1 MSETFKEYLIKQK
14 KSSTDILAQIG
25 LVVATIILI
34 GVAFMLGGDF
44 IGPILIVGILFGAGF
59 LFSRFSREYE
69 YILTNNELD
78 IDVIYNRSRR
88 KRVMTID
95 MKKIEIMA
103 NIKDER
109 HQSELNKGYKVVNVS
124 DNSKDENTY
133 VIMTQTPA
141 KGACKVIFSPN
152 EAFVNDL
159 FRQAPNKV
167 FKKI

>member
-14 KSSTDILAQIG
+14 KSPSDVLAQVG
-25 LVVATIILI
+25 LILGTIILI
-34 GVAFMLGGDF
+34 GVAFVLGGDF
-44 IGPILIVGILFGAGF
+44 IGPILIVAILFGAGF

-109 HQSELNKGYKVVNVS
+109 HQSEINKPYKVVNVS
-124 DNSKDENTY
+124 DNSNDVNTNF
-133 VIMTQTPA
+133 IMTQTPA
-141 KGACKVIFSPN
+141 NGACKIFFSPKSK
-152 EAFVNDL
+152 AMFSPFSVSITVNL
-159 FRQAPNKV
+159 HFT
-167 FKKI
+167 